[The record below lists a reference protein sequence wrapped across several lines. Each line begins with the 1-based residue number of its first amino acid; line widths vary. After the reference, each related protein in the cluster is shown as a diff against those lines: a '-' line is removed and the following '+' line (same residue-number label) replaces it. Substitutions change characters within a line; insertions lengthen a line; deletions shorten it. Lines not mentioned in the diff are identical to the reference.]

1 MDIRVLNV
9 PLPED
14 LLKLKWNGQFDL
26 MNQIIDERLQKDIPS
41 ALKERLKLEKEV
53 IARIALDFIYTKQQ
67 CLEILHERIRDFRD
81 EEFDELFRDS
91 AFEFI
96 YKDGV
101 MFFKNN
107 FYDNLIKT
115 RKAYAQRCLEPVN
128 NEGTQLLVDVMHRMK
143 QDGDLSC
150 RIHVKSS
157 IRVSEEYEK
166 PGKTVRVWLPIPKE
180 YAQVEDLKIIHTSH
194 PCLVNDN
201 SVDERCIYIEKPL
214 EKDEVF
220 SVEYSFINHMHYQEL
235 DSSVVTDE
243 HPDECLGELQ
253 PHIVFTPYLKSVLDD
268 ILQGETNPLLK
279 AKRIYDYITSHV
291 MYSFMRRYATLP
303 SIAEYCLTGMKG
315 DCGVQALTFIT
326 LCRMA
331 GIPATW
337 QAGLYATPLHI
348 GNHDWARF
356 YIAPYGWLYADCS
369 FGGSAYRDGDEERR
383 DFYFGCL
390 DPFRIPCSSAFQGG
404 MTPGMKFLANDPFD
418 NQNGEMEYTDEAIPC
433 QYIEHE
439 TEKIEIE
446 IL

>member
-14 LLKLKWNGQFDL
+14 MLKLKWNGQFDL
-26 MNQIIDERLQKDIPS
+26 LNQMIDERLRKDIPPV
-41 ALKERLKLEKEV
+41 LKERLRLEKEV
-53 IARIALDFIYTKQQ
+53 IARIGLDFIYTKQQ
-67 CLEILHERIRDFRD
+67 CLEILHERITDFKD
-81 EEFDELFRDS
+81 EEFDALFRDS

-96 YKDGV
+96 FKDGV
-101 MFFKNN
+101 MMFKNN

-115 RKAYAQRCLEPVN
+115 RKAYAQRCAVPVSQA
-128 NEGTQLLVDVMHRMK
+128 ETQQLVDVMHRMK
-143 QDGDLSC
+143 QEGELSC

-157 IRVSEEYEK
+157 IHVSKEYEK

-194 PCLVNDN
+194 ACMINDN
-201 SVDERCIYIEKPL
+201 DVDERCIFIEKTL

-220 SVEYSFINHMHYQEL
+220 SVEYSFINHMKYQNL
-235 DSSVVTDE
+235 DPSVVTDE
-243 HPDECLGELQ
+243 HPDECLGELS
-253 PHIVFTPYLKSVLDD
+253 PHIVFTGYLRSVLED

-279 AKRIYDYITSHV
+279 AKKIYDYITSHV
-291 MYSFMRRYATLP
+291 MYSFMRRYVTLP
-303 SIAEYCLTGMKG
+303 SIAEYCLTSMKG

-331 GIPATW
+331 GIPAQW

-369 FGGSAYRDGDEERR
+369 FGGSAYRAGDEERR

-404 MTPGMKFLANDPFD
+404 MTPAMKSLANDPFD
-418 NQNGEMEYTDEAIPC
+418 NQNGEMEYIDEAIPC
-433 QYIEHE
+433 QYVEHQTQE
-439 TEKIEIE
+439 VEIR